1 MSLDHPAERRSTPL
15 HQSSQPPSRRSG
27 LAARQRRSAGRSLPC
42 CAHRQGPLK
51 PAAASLGET
60 ATVRR
65 RRRIAALHRAHNTW
79 VAVANPVPG
88 GEELLDGRPLLCEEF
103 KAAEVANGSTALS
116 DECPLP
122 ESATPRAAFRQGTR
136 KGMRHIPT
144 PSGPPRVVGAAIGR
158 MPSLRAC
165 RHPSP
170 RNALRQGSAAE
181 EFRSGPMAQN
191 RSLERAVRPC
201 GPDQLDAGV
210 GRLRRIESAQP
221 QEHS

>member
-1 MSLDHPAERRSTPL
+1 MALDHPAERRSTPL

-27 LAARQRRSAGRSLPC
+27 LAPRQRRSAGRSLPC

-51 PAAASLGET
+51 PAAAPLGET
-60 ATVRR
+60 AT
-65 RRRIAALHRAHNTW
+65 